1 MFVSV
6 LCAIAP
12 SKKQAKCLSIAESI
26 ASHSGALGGNE
37 KERSTTRH
45 KHVDEILNHHVD
57 QKSDTKE
64 HTCSIYRKFYNR
76 QIYAGRSQDSEQC
89 SEGN

>member
-1 MFVSV
+1 MFLSV

-26 ASHSGALGGNE
+26 ASHSGALGRSE

-57 QKSDTKE
+57 QKSDTKAPFIGG
-64 HTCSIYRKFYNR
+64 SIIGKSMLVEVRTMNNAQR
-76 QIYAGRSQDSEQC
+76 AIST
-89 SEGN
+89 